1 MRHFFILCLLLS
13 FQAFS
18 QKEPV
23 FKSLQGTA
31 QGTTFSITYGDT
43 QRRDFTAEIDSLFK
57 FIDRSMSL
65 WDKNSLITKI
75 NENRPYYTLD
85 PHFITVFDRGMEISK
100 LSGGYFDITVGPLV
114 KAWGFGAKKGL
125 PHPDKAQI
133 DSMKNFVGYQKIKR
147 KDQKIIKSKPEMQI
161 DFNAIAQGYTV
172 DVMAE
177 FLNSKNIKNYLVEI
191 GGEVRAQ
198 GTNAEKKNWRVG
210 IEKPGKAEDEETD
223 MQIVVSLN
231 GQSLGTSGS
240 YRKFFVR
247 DGKKYSHSIDPFTG
261 EPVSHS
267 VLSITVLTK
276 DCISADAFAKALLV
290 VGLDKAKKMAQK
302 LNIDFYSI
310 YEENGVLKT
319 YATKGFQKIIS
330 E

>member
-1 MRHFFILCLLLS
+1 MRLLFVLCLLFS
-13 FQAFS
+13 CEAFS

-31 QGTTFSITYGDT
+31 QGTTFSITYEDT
-43 QRRDFTAEIDSLFK
+43 ERRDFTAEVDSLFK
-57 FIDRSMSL
+57 FIDHSMSL

-75 NENRPYYTLD
+75 NENRPYSSLD
-85 PHFITVFDRGMEISK
+85 PHFIRVFDRGMEISK

-114 KAWGFGAKKGL
+114 RAWGFGAKKDE
-125 PHPDKAQI
+125 PHPDKNKI
-133 DSMKNFVGYQKIKR
+133 DSLKKFIGYQKITR
-147 KDQKIIKSKPEMQI
+147 AGQKIIKTRPEMQI

-172 DVMAE
+172 DIMAE
-177 FLNSKNIKNYLVEI
+177 FLNSKKIKNYLIEI

-210 IEKPGKAEDEETD
+210 IEKPGKAQDEEAD
-223 MQIVVSLN
+223 MQIVVRLN

-240 YRKFFVR
+240 YRKFFVK

-267 VLSITVLTK
+267 VLSITALTK
-276 DCISADAFAKALLV
+276 DCMSADAFAKALLV
-290 VGLDKAKKMAQK
+290 VGLEKAKVMARN
-302 LNIDFYSI
+302 LDIDFYAI
-310 YEENGVLKT
+310 YEESGALKT
-319 YATKGFQKIIS
+319 YATSGFQKIIS